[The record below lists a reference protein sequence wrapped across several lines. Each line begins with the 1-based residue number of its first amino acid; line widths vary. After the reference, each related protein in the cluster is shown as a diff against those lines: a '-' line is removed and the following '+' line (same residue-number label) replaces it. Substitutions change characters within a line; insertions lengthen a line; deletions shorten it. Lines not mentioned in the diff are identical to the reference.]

1 MSLPNQIINN
11 CLEEDAL
18 QYWNDYSKN
27 VLLHSVYK
35 CNLDTFTKLMSD
47 KGIAN
52 IIKTKL
58 DSFLFGVLNGKNE
71 LLVKSYFEGHLNDYF
86 DQDERFEAEKVLIS
100 RLYIM
105 IDNAESRKLIL
116 KYVPNIPF
124 TTLKEL
130 CVVLAENMQIEG
142 VEDVENY

>member
-1 MSLPNQIINN
+1 MNN

-71 LLVKSYFEGHLNDYF
+71 LLV
-86 DQDERFEAEKVLIS
+86 
-100 RLYIM
+100 M
-105 IDNAESRKLIL
+105 IDNAESEKLIL
-116 KYVPNIPF
+116 QYVPNIPF